1 VTATIRRATLDE
13 ILALRHAELR
23 PGLPLATARF
33 DGDDAPD
40 TWHVGAF
47 EDGVAVA
54 CASFMRQPW
63 EGAEAYQLRGM
74 ATRADR
80 RRRGLGAALLRFAE
94 ATIPDATGIR
104 LFWCN
109 ARVAAIDFYRSCGWT
124 VESDVFEVPTVG
136 PHRRM
141 RRVASPGTTV

>member
-1 VTATIRRATLDE
+1 MTPAIRRATLDE
-13 ILALRHAELR
+13 ILALRHVELR

-40 TWHVGAF
+40 TWHLGAF
-47 EDGVAVA
+47 EDAAAVA
-54 CASFMRQPW
+54 CASFMRQAW
-63 EGAEAYQLRGM
+63 EGAGAYQLRGM

-94 ATIPDATGIR
+94 ATIPPATGVHV
-104 LFWCN
+104 LWCN
-109 ARVAAIDFYRSCGWT
+109 ARVAAIDFYRRCGWT
-124 VESDVFEVPTVG
+124 VESEVFDVPTVG

-141 RRVASPGTTV
+141 RRALPPPVGC